1 MSKPLN
7 PEDLNHVLEHTRELW
22 EEIRGC
28 RIFVTGGTGFF
39 GCWLLET
46 FTCAN
51 NQFEL
56 GADLVALTRD
66 PEAFGRKAPHLAK
79 DPSIRLWKGDVREF
93 EFPPGE
99 FSHVIHAATTSDKVL
114 PPLEMIDTLTLGTR
128 RVLEFAMASGAQKF
142 LLTSSGAVYGR
153 QPSEMT
159 HIPENYAG
167 APDPTDPNASYA
179 EGKRMAELLCAIYN
193 REYGVETKVARC
205 FAFCGPHIALGA
217 HFAVGNFIRD
227 ALTGGPIR
235 VKGDG
240 TPCRSYL
247 YAADLAIW
255 LWTLLFRGAVGMP
268 YNVGSE
274 EAVSIGELASVV
286 ARTCEPE
293 VKVIVD
299 KPAVPGAPVSRYV
312 CACERARAL
321 GLRTWI
327 PLPEQI
333 RRTIAWQKGHIIDRE

>member
-114 PPLEMIDTLTLGTR
+114 PPLEMIDTLTFKIVVFLNSPWQ
-128 RVLEFAMASGAQKF
+128 VEQKF

-179 EGKRMAELLCAIYN
+179 EGKRIAELLCAIYHGGS
-193 REYGVETKVARC
+193 GVRQRL
-205 FAFCGPHIALGA
+205 P
-217 HFAVGNFIRD
+217 AVLHYP
-227 ALTGGPIR
+227 ALT
-235 VKGDG
+235 
-240 TPCRSYL
+240 
-247 YAADLAIW
+247 
-255 LWTLLFRGAVGMP
+255 LL
-268 YNVGSE
+268 
-274 EAVSIGELASVV
+274 
-286 ARTCEPE
+286 
-293 VKVIVD
+293 
-299 KPAVPGAPVSRYV
+299 
-312 CACERARAL
+312 L
-321 GLRTWI
+321 GLI
-327 PLPEQI
+327 SPSAISFAMP
-333 RRTIAWQKGHIIDRE
+333 